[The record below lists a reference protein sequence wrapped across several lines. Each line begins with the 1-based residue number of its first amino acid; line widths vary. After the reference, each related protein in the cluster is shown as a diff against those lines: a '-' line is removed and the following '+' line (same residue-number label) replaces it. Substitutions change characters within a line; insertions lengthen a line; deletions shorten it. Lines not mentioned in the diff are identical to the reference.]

1 MNDTVITMSIEELE
15 SLVMQIVDQRMSIL
29 TTQLLDMLG
38 YEDEIIAGIKIGER
52 QFERGQFLTL
62 EEVTIRAKTKWNT
75 NPSP

>member
-15 SLVMQIVDQRMSIL
+15 SLVMRIVDQRMSVL
-29 TTQLLDMLG
+29 TTQLSDMLG
-38 YEDEIIAGIKIGER
+38 YEDELITGIKTGEQ

>member
-15 SLVMQIVDQRMSIL
+15 SLVIRIVDQRMSVL

-38 YEDEIIAGIKIGER
+38 YKDELITGIKTGEQ

-62 EEVTIRAKTKWNT
+62 EEITTRAEAKWNT
-75 NPSP
+75 NLSP